1 MHRMMKALAAA
12 TILSGMAFAA
22 GAANASELA
31 GYGSM
36 RSLPGTIAVESEV
49 QFDVSDILSF
59 DGVGDADNEVY
70 FLDLGAGAHI
80 TGIGWDV
87 DLFADSP
94 SWLSELAVQFSPTD
108 LTNWVSLTP
117 GIGDDFSGSGSYSS
131 GGVVD
136 LIGLGYDFYLGDDG
150 LLRLEFFEQFDDYA
164 DDWDGIWES
173 GFLTIDYDGGTV
185 PPPPGV
191 PEPASWAMMIGG
203 FALAGATLR
212 RRRLAVSFA

>member
-1 MHRMMKALAAA
+1 MMKALAAA
-12 TILSGMAFAA
+12 TILSGMVFAA

-31 GYGSM
+31 GYGSL

-59 DGVGDADNEVY
+59 DSVGDADNEVY
-70 FLDLGAGAHI
+70 FLDLGTGAHI